1 MDTQTDVMDVPGLT
15 LDSEQNFDK
24 EEYSRLMLRI
34 MRDGG
39 SVSAFNS
46 SI

>member
-1 MDTQTDVMDVPGLT
+1 MDVPGLE